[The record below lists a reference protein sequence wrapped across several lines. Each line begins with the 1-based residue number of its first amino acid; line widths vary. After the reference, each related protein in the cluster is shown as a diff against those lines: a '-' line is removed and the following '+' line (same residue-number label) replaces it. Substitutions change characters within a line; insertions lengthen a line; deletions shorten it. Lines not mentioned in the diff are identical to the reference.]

1 MIPTEVIQD
10 WWKATFPKG
19 RQTLRITDAN
29 GHPVSIAYGEKGRG
43 LPLFLVHGIGSWS
56 YNWRHS
62 VEPLSQHFRV
72 ICFDAKGYGFSEKP
86 MYREKPDHQ
95 IIELERI
102 VSALCDEP
110 PVVVAESLGALVS
123 LGVALAYPKLLAR
136 LVVVNVPIF
145 PESLPHWGMLLLS
158 QLPLSL
164 VQTIDYAR
172 LPYLLAPQFREI
184 MALERR
190 GVLFDASILTQ
201 EDVYWISY
209 PFIEFPGTVTK
220 VAEDLQ
226 IAAREIEHLQENKPN
241 LISKIQKNLG
251 GIKCPTLILWGEQD
265 SWYPPSDGEKLRSR
279 IPGSKLQILP
289 NCGHDASAG
298 CSHAVNK
305 AILEFLRDTNFLDT
319 ADLSQR
325 RSP

>member
-1 MIPTEVIQD
+1 MQD

-19 RQTLRITDAN
+19 RQTLTITDAN
-29 GHPVSIAYGEKGRG
+29 DHPVSIAYGEKGTG
-43 LPLFLVHGIGSWS
+43 KPLFLVHGIGSWS

-62 VEPLSQHFRV
+62 VEPLSQYFRV

-86 MYREKPDHQ
+86 VYRERQDHQ

-102 VSALCDEP
+102 ISALCDEP

-145 PESLPHWGMLLLS
+145 PERLPHWGMLLLS
-158 QLPLSL
+158 QLPLEL
-164 VQTIDYAR
+164 VQTIDSAR
-172 LPYLLAPQFREI
+172 LTYFLAPLVREI
-184 MALERR
+184 MTVERR
-190 GVLFDASILTQ
+190 GVLFDASILTE

-209 PFIEFPGTVTK
+209 PFIELPGTVAK
-220 VAEDLQ
+220 VAEDLR

-241 LISKIQKNLG
+241 IISKIQNHLG
-251 GIKCPTLILWGEQD
+251 AIKCPTLILWGEQD
-265 SWYPPSDGEKLRSR
+265 SWYSPSDGEKLRSR
-279 IPGSKLQILP
+279 IPNSKLQILP

-298 CSHAVNK
+298 ASDAVNA
-305 AILEFLRDTNFLDT
+305 AILEFLRDTNFLD
-319 ADLSQR
+319 AANVSQR
-325 RSP
+325 RSPS